1 MPALLRHGPNV
12 ITPRRL
18 EGAHTLAAVRRR
30 FLMQGAVGEGDLPAS
45 ILRSWQRCAA
55 LGLRMDMRPEV
66 EAIGR
71 GDLRERF
78 DRAESLRAAASGE
91 IRMLHEEAA
100 GAGGVVILTDA
111 EGVLLEVLGDPAF
124 AEKASRVALRPGVAW
139 VEATTGTNAIGTA
152 LAERREISVVG
163 AEHFFENHRIL
174 SCTAAPIVDGRGTMR
189 GVLDL
194 SNEARVQPL
203 HAPALVRRAVAS
215 VERRLFEAGFAE
227 HELVRFGR
235 DPSEIGGMREGLLAF
250 EGDRLVGAN
259 RVALEALDLDWSA
272 IDRCRW
278 SDLFAVG
285 RRQAEAGELVS
296 ARGRVLC
303 GRLAGPVS
311 GAKPA
316 RAVAPR
322 PAETASPRRDR
333 GRTAAIVWDE
343 ATSRASVRATRLVD
357 ADVPVLIQ
365 GETGAGKE
373 VFARTLHAASR
384 RAGQPFVAINCAA
397 LPEGLIEAELFG
409 YEEGAFTGAR
419 RKGSKGLLRE
429 ADGGVLF
436 LDEIGDMPLAL
447 QARLLRALQER
458 EVTPLGGGRPVAVD
472 FALVCATHRG
482 LGEAVAARSFRQDLY
497 FRIAQYTV
505 ELKPLRERADLAGLI
520 DRLWADVAGDERIV
534 LSAAMR
540 DRLAAYD
547 WPGNFRQL
555 TATLRTLAVLAEP
568 GETLDEEALPADIR
582 HAGGAATA
590 HRPETDR
597 SRGVA
602 EASPRVVDEP
612 RRLDD
617 LNRVAMRAAL
627 DACGGN
633 VTRAAA
639 RLGVHRSTL
648 HRRLLG
654 DRN

>member
-18 EGAHTLAAVRRR
+18 DGAQTLATVRRR
-30 FLMQGAVGEGDLPAS
+30 FLMQGAIGEDDLPAP

-71 GDLRERF
+71 GELRRRF
-78 DRAESLRAAASGE
+78 DRAESLRTAASGE
-91 IRMLHEEAA
+91 IRLLHEEAA

-111 EGVLLEVLGDPAF
+111 EGVLLEVQGDPAF

-139 VEATTGTNAIGTA
+139 VEATTGTNAIGLA

-163 AEHFFENHRIL
+163 AEHYFENHRIL
-174 SCTAAPIVDGRGTMR
+174 SCTAAPILDGRGEML

-215 VERRLFEAGFAE
+215 VERRLFEATFGA

-235 DPSEIGGMREGLLAF
+235 DPSEIGGAREGLLAF

-259 RVALEALDLDWSA
+259 RVALEMLDLDWSA
-272 IDRCRW
+272 LDRCRW

-285 RRQAEAGELVS
+285 RHRAEAGELVS
-296 ARGRVLC
+296 ANGRILS
-303 GRLAGPVS
+303 GRLAGPQS
-311 GAKPA
+311 GVKPA
-316 RAVAPR
+316 RAVASR
-322 PAETASPRRDR
+322 PAEATSSRRDR
-333 GRTAAIVWDE
+333 GQTATILWDE
-343 ATSRASVRATRLVD
+343 GTSRASTRATRLVD
-357 ADVPVLIQ
+357 AEVPVLIQ
-365 GETGAGKE
+365 GETGVGKE
-373 VFARTLHAASR
+373 VFARALHAASR
-384 RAGQPFVAINCAA
+384 RARQPFVAINCAA

-436 LDEIGDMPLAL
+436 LDEIGDMPLSL

-458 EVTPLGGGRPVAVD
+458 EVTPLGGGRPIAVD

-482 LGEAVAARSFRQDLY
+482 LGEAVEARSFRQDLY

-505 ELKPLRERADLAGLI
+505 ELKPLRERADLAGVI
-520 DRLWADVAGDERIV
+520 DTLWADVAGRDRIA
-534 LSAAMR
+534 LSVAAR
-540 DRLAAYD
+540 DRLVAYD

-568 GETLDEEALPADIR
+568 GETLDVEALPVDIR
-582 HAGGAATA
+582 RGARRTPAIDPMPTGA
-590 HRPETDR
+590 I
-597 SRGVA
+597 A
-602 EASPRVVDEP
+602 EPTSSFTLEEP
-612 RRLDD
+612 RRLDE
-617 LNRVAMRAAL
+617 LNRSVMQAAL

-633 VTRAAA
+633 VTRAAV

-648 HRRLLG
+648 YRKLFDG
-654 DRN
+654 RN